1 MHPSLSLAPLVT
13 GATLAFATAFALA
26 LLLVLT
32 RRFHLRLTGDSHLH
46 LPQKIHRDEIP
57 RVGGVAIV
65 AGFVTGLVH
74 LVWFGRVPPAV
85 GPITAAVLLAGLA
98 PIALVG
104 FAEDLTKRVGPKQRL
119 LWMALGAAI
128 LAVARGLWLDRVDVP
143 LLDLVFAHWPVAL
156 VFSVFALV
164 GAANAYN
171 IVDGLDGLLAGV
183 SLITL
188 AAIAGVAAAVGDAKV
203 FTLAVLLATATLG
216 WLPFNWPRARL
227 FAGDGG
233 AYALGFLTAALLL
246 LLVDRNRQVSPWF
259 GLTAAA
265 LPVWETLYSIW
276 RRARTGYDAMAPDQ
290 AHLHQLVRLRL
301 HWLRKS
307 LALRRAGIWSPDW
320 TPPDRPAP
328 PLKVAAPNGLCSPVL
343 WSLHAAAATAGAA
356 FHGSTP
362 LQAATLV
369 AFALAYVLLH
379 RRLLRSR
386 AKYRLALSG

>member
-1 MHPSLSLAPLVT
+1 MPGIHPGVPRLRAAGWAADSPVHHEPRPMPPVPFLASAAVALGV
-13 GATLAFATAFALA
+13 AASVALA
-26 LLLVLT
+26 LVVT
-32 RRFHLRLTGDSHLH
+32 RRWHLRFTADAQWH
-46 LPQKIHRDEIP
+46 LPQKIHREEIP

-65 AGFVTGLVH
+65 AGFVTGLAH
-74 LVWFGRVPPAV
+74 LAWSGTVPPAV
-85 GPITAAVLLAGLA
+85 GPITAVVLLAGLA

-119 LWMALGAAI
+119 LWMALRAAT
-128 LAVARGLWLDRVDVP
+128 LVVARGLWLDRVDVP
-143 LLDLVFAHWPVAL
+143 LLDHVFAHWPVAL
-156 VFSVFALV
+156 VFTVFALV

-203 FTLAVLLATATLG
+203 FALAVLLGTATLG

-276 RRARTGYDAMAPDQ
+276 RRARP
-290 AHLHQLVRLRL
+290 
-301 HWLRKS
+301 S
-307 LALRRAGIWSPDW
+307 SE
-320 TPPDRPAP
+320 
-328 PLKVAAPNGLCSPVL
+328 
-343 WSLHAAAATAGAA
+343 
-356 FHGSTP
+356 
-362 LQAATLV
+362 
-369 AFALAYVLLH
+369 
-379 RRLLRSR
+379 
-386 AKYRLALSG
+386 